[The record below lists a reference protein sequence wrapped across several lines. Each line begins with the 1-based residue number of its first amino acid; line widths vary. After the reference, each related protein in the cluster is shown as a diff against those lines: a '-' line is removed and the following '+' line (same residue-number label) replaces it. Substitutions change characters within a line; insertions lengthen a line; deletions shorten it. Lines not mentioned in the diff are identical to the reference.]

1 MDLSLPATDSMKYS
15 KSFLAIVSAMIVL
28 PGAARTE
35 NIEFYTFPS
44 PPYQVVF
51 DIPGSA
57 ADVRGLTVDVV
68 LCATTKA
75 GRQGLV
81 RAAPQKRAIRFLE
94 NDLID
99 GYFAVDHS
107 LSLDEVAF
115 RTNPVSLEKWQLVS
129 RPGSEP
135 AEKPRI
141 GAISGSNE
149 EAWLLSK
156 GKDIFMSVRT
166 AEQLIALLDRGRIDQ
181 ALMDQ
186 RVLASLSD
194 TDNLISQFLRYV
206 PLHVYFSSGFV
217 SRNPEF
223 IEAFNQQIPGCIN
236 DGFDLD
242 QTETAQISA
251 IAHDLF
257 RSLEARVSL
266 KAAIAAGPD
275 TTSLSGILNLDAQ
288 WRALAPRH
296 HSEMARL
303 VAAQEASIAMNRW
316 QKDHESLVTEVMLTN
331 SIGALVAMSRLTSD
345 FWQGDEPKFER
356 HIGNDARNLFVS
368 PIHYD
373 ASTSRFQVTIS
384 KPVIVEGRWLPM
396 GVLIIGLDVE
406 AALASERDAVPG
418 R

>member
-1 MDLSLPATDSMKYS
+1 MSATDNMKYS
-15 KSFLAIVSAMIVL
+15 ESVLAIVTAMILL
-28 PGAARTE
+28 PGSARAE
-35 NIEFYTFPS
+35 NIEYYTFPS
-44 PPYQVVF
+44 APYQVVS
-51 DIPGSA
+51 DIPGSDTA
-57 ADVRGLTVDVV
+57 VTGLTVDVV
-68 LCATTKA
+68 RCATTNS
-75 GRQGLV
+75 GRQSRV

-94 NDLID
+94 NDMID
-99 GYFAVDHS
+99 GYFAVDPS
-107 LSLDEVAF
+107 MYLDEVGF
-115 RTNPVSLEKWQLVS
+115 RTNPVSLEKWHLVS
-129 RPGSEP
+129 RPGSKP
-135 AEKPRI
+135 TEKPRI

-166 AEQLIALLDRGRIDQ
+166 AEQLIALLDRDRIDQ

-186 RVLASLSD
+186 RVLADLSD
-194 TDNLISQFLRYV
+194 TDNLSSRFLRYV

-217 SRNPEF
+217 GRNPEF
-223 IEAFNQQIPGCIN
+223 IDAFNRQIPGCIN

-242 QTETAQISA
+242 PTETAQISA
-251 IAHDLF
+251 IADDLF

-296 HSEMARL
+296 HSEMARII
-303 VAAQEASIAMNRW
+303 AAQDASIAMNRW

-331 SIGALVAMSRLTSD
+331 SIGALVAMSRLSSD
-345 FWQGDEPKFER
+345 FWQGDEAKFEH
-356 HIGNDARNLFVS
+356 HIRKDASNLYIS
-368 PIHYD
+368 PIYYD
-373 ASTSRFQVTIS
+373 ESTSRFQVIVS
-384 KPVIVEGRWLPM
+384 KPIIAESRWLPV

-406 AALASERDAVPG
+406 EALAGERDAVPG